1 MKTLTVQNGDLQ
13 LDSSGRL
20 TFQTGANKL
29 IQDLALWLEEPI
41 GTGYTTPNF
50 GSLLPGFIG
59 QNFTHYLSARIQ
71 SETLRVL
78 TLYQQNQISALK
90 NAQNLSQL
98 GNWNK
103 SEIIN
108 SIDNITVYPNSS
120 LPTIINVAVD
130 ITTLANTSL
139 SINLF
144 VTSNGIQVNQ

>member
-20 TFQTGANKL
+20 TFQTGSNKL
-29 IQDLALWLEEPI
+29 VQDLTLWLEEPI
-41 GTGYTTPNF
+41 GTGFTTPNF
-50 GSLLPGFIG
+50 GSILPDLIG
-59 QNFTHYLSARIQ
+59 QNFTPYLSAQIQ
-71 SETLRVL
+71 AETLRIF

-108 SIDNITVYPNSS
+108 SIDDITVFPDSS
-120 LPTIINVAVD
+120 LPSRTNVSVN
-130 ITTLANTSL
+130 ITTLSNTTL
-139 SINLF
+139 TINLF
-144 VTSNGIQVNQ
+144 VTSNGIQVS